1 MNNQFYHTNL
11 NGCGQCYSSYRTYT
25 SNCCNNVNTQT
36 NCCSQNRP
44 VQPCCPNNSDDC
56 NPATIT
62 IGSTTTLPAGSN
74 ATVTNSGTAE
84 NVVLNFGIPRGTP
97 GATGPVGPRG
107 ATGATGP
114 AGADGIDGEAATIT
128 VGTTT
133 TSAPGTDA
141 VVTNSGTESAA
152 VLNFIIPRGETGAT
166 GPQGPTGAAGPA
178 GADGADGIAA
188 TITVG
193 TTTTG
198 EAGTDAVVTNSGTES
213 AAVLNFIIP
222 RGETGATGPV
232 GATGPQ
238 GPIGE
243 TGPAGADGIDGEAAT
258 ITVGTTTTGEPG
270 TTASVTNVG
279 TESAAILNFVIP
291 RGEDAT
297 ITPGAAVTPLEAT
310 ATLDD
315 VIATVNALITSLT
328 NAGFLA

>member
-1 MNNQFYHTNL
+1 MMKGDKKMNNQFYHTNL

-166 GPQGPTGAAGPA
+166 GP
-178 GADGADGIAA
+178 
-188 TITVG
+188 
-193 TTTTG
+193 
-198 EAGTDAVVTNSGTES
+198 
-213 AAVLNFIIP
+213 
-222 RGETGATGPV
+222 V